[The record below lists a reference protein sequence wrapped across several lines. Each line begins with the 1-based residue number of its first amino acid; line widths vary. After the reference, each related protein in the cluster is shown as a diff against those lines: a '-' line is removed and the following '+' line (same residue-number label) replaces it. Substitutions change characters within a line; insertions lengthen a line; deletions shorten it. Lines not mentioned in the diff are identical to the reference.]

1 MRLGNKLEAM
11 YSRYLS
17 HGAAIVRAILIRILN
32 LIDVETYLKYN
43 PEIQNEG
50 VDPVWH
56 FAKYGAYENRS
67 GISVNPKNWNKL
79 PNFAKNLMGY
89 SICQKFNEG
98 KKIPIEKLFGFLQSS
113 NSDKKVATDFNVTV
127 IIPVYNA
134 LLETIRCLDSVAKAK
149 TGVTHTV
156 IVLDD
161 CSPETGVSEQVK
173 KSAEAYGFRYLV
185 NPENYGFV
193 KTANIGMGLANSHVI
208 LLNSDTVVS
217 DYWLDAFALDYDLD
231 VGAIVPLSNNA
242 TIYSTPPGAEN
253 STTVEQSQKI
263 AQAAWNLQLDSIE
276 IPTGHGFCLFISR
289 QALQSVGYF
298 DYETFGQGYG
308 EENDFSMRLLAA
320 GYKIRLTPKTYV
332 FHQGS
337 ASFGESVTER
347 QKLAQQ
353 ILETRWPNFMPSVRE
368 FVESN
373 AILRLGTLIRLG
385 LFKDSNNGNIF
396 FSHSLGGGVETAI
409 TASLREEMLPV
420 LIVRPAAS
428 SDAIKIEFVD
438 EFGRESLDLAFSGRS
453 QDLGSSLSVLR
464 PIKVTIHHE
473 IGYKEFPKIISC
485 FDCRIEYRLH
495 DYYTICPF
503 INLSDV
509 EGKYCGEPVASGCN
523 SCIASRDSKLNDIE
537 SWRIARSQTFVY
549 VNEFTA
555 PSSDTA
561 NRLKKYLPV
570 SSISVKENIPI
581 PIDQGNVTDSATSG
595 TRAENKHLAIIGVLA
610 IHKGL
615 KLVLDLL
622 ESNSSNYK
630 VTVIGYI
637 PEQIEADR
645 VRKLQ
650 TRGLLNITGSYNSE
664 TEAAD
669 LLAAIKPSAIL
680 FPGRWPETYSYTLD
694 LANNSSLPIIAC
706 NIGAIPD
713 RIKKSSS
720 SLLFNYD
727 DKVSSI
733 NSAIDNFLDE
743 VQGSSL

>member
-1 MRLGNKLEAM
+1 MKRRA
-11 YSRYLS
+11 LS
-17 HGAAIVRAILIRILN
+17 HLAAIVRAQLIRFFRLLDTDIYVQKNQEVLEDGLN
-32 LIDVETYLKYN
+32 PI
-43 PEIQNEG
+43 
-50 VDPVWH
+50 WH
-56 FAKYGAYENRS
+56 YAKFGAYENRS
-67 GISVNPKNWNKL
+67 GISVNSDNWNRL
-79 PNFAKNLMGY
+79 PDFIRRLMGS
-89 SICQKFNEG
+89 SIYRQLNEG
-98 KKIPIEKLFGFLQSS
+98 KKIPIENWFGLLAGSPPKKETPS
-113 NSDKKVATDFNVTV
+113 NFQVTV
-127 IIPVYNA
+127 IVPVYNA
-134 LLETIRCLDSVAKAK
+134 LLETIRCLDSLAKAR
-149 TGVTHTV
+149 TDVSHTV

-161 CSPETGVSEQVK
+161 CSPEYGVSEQVK
-173 KSAEAYGFRYLV
+173 KSSEAYGFRYLM

-193 KTANIGMGLANSHVI
+193 KTANIGMELSNSHVI

-242 TIYSTPPGAEN
+242 TIYSTPPGAEI
-253 STTVEQSQKI
+253 STTVDQSQKL

-276 IPTGHGFCLFISR
+276 IPTGHGFCLFISK

-298 DYETFGQGYG
+298 DYETFGLGYG

-320 GYKIRLTPKTYV
+320 GYKILLTPKTYV

-347 QKLAQQ
+347 QKRAQQ
-353 ILETRWPNFMPSVRE
+353 ILESRWPNFMPSVRD

-385 LFKDSNNGNIF
+385 LFKDSADGNIF
-396 FSHSLGGGVETAI
+396 FSHALGGGVETAI
-409 TASLREEMLPV
+409 TASLNDQLFPV

-438 EFGRESLDLAFSGRS
+438 DFGRKSLDLAFSGNS
-453 QDLGSSLSVLR
+453 QELGSSLSILR

-485 FDCRIEYRLH
+485 FDCSIEYRLH

-523 SCIASRDSKLNDIE
+523 ACIASRDSKLNDIE

-549 VNEFTA
+549 VNEFTT

-561 NRLKKYLPV
+561 NRLKRYLPV
-570 SSISVKENIPI
+570 PSISVKENLSI
-581 PIDQGNVTDSATSG
+581 PIDQGNVTASATSV
-595 TRAENKHLAIIGVLA
+595 TRAGNKHLAIIGVLA

-637 PEQIEADR
+637 PEQIEVDR

-650 TRGLLNITGSYNSE
+650 ARGLLNITGSYDSE
-664 TEAAD
+664 TEAIE

-694 LANNSSLPIIAC
+694 LANNSNLPIIAC

-713 RIKKSSS
+713 RIMKSSP
-720 SLLFNYD
+720 SLLFDYD

>member
-1 MRLGNKLEAM
+1 VKRRA
-11 YSRYLS
+11 LS
-17 HGAAIVRAILIRILN
+17 HLAAIVRAQLIRFFN
-32 LIDVETYLKYN
+32 LLDIDIYVQNN
-43 PEIQNEG
+43 PEVLEEG
-50 VDPVWH
+50 INPIWH
-56 FAKYGAYENRS
+56 YAKFGAYENRS
-67 GISVNPKNWNKL
+67 GISVNSDNWNRL
-79 PNFAKNLMGY
+79 PDFIRRLMGN
-89 SICQKFNEG
+89 SIYRQLNEG
-98 KKIPIEKLFGFLQSS
+98 RKIPIKNWFELLAGS
-113 NSDKKVATDFNVTV
+113 NPRKETPSNFQVTV
-127 IIPVYNA
+127 IVPVYNA
-134 LLETIRCLDSVAKAK
+134 LLETLRCLDSLAKAR
-149 TGVTHTV
+149 TDVSHNV

-161 CSPETGVSEQVK
+161 CSPESGVSEQVK
-173 KSAEAYGFRYLV
+173 KSAESFGFRYLI

-193 KTANIGMGLANSHVI
+193 KTVNIGMELANSHVI

-231 VGAIVPLSNNA
+231 TGAIVPLSNNA
-242 TIYSTPPGAEN
+242 TIYSTPSGAEI
-253 STTVEQSQKI
+253 STTVDQSQKL

-276 IPTGHGFCLFISR
+276 IPTGHGFCLFISK

-353 ILETRWPNFMPSVRE
+353 ILETRWPNFMPSVRD

-409 TASLREEMLPV
+409 TASLGEEMLPV

-453 QDLGSSLSVLR
+453 QDLGSSLSILR

-549 VNEFTA
+549 VNELTA

-570 SSISVKENIPI
+570 SSISVKENLPI
-581 PIDQGNVTDSATSG
+581 PIDQRNVTPGATSE
-595 TRAENKHLAIIGVLA
+595 TRTEARHLAIIGVLA

-622 ESNSSNYK
+622 ESNSSKYK

-637 PEQIEADR
+637 PEHIEAER

-650 TRGLLNITGSYNSE
+650 ARGLLNITGSYDSE
-664 TEAAD
+664 TEAAE
-669 LLAAIKPSAIL
+669 LLVAIRPSAIL

-694 LANNSSLPIIAC
+694 LANNSNLPIIAC

-713 RIKKSSS
+713 RIMKSSS

-727 DKVSSI
+727 DRITSI